1 MSTNALTG
9 GLVVDGQPITRVEM
23 PGTIDEL
30 GRAVGPDDS
39 AVLIAGNG
47 SRQSFGN
54 RGGPFDY
61 AISMRKLNSVLHY
74 EPDDLTVAVE
84 PGITVEELN
93 SVLAERN
100 QMLPFDDP
108 QPDRST
114 VGGTFATG
122 LGGPRR
128 LGYGSIK
135 DWVLGVEIMAPDG
148 VITKSGGMVVKN
160 VTGYDLPRLHF
171 GAHGAFGI
179 VTRLNLKVFPQP
191 EAVRSIVATFERAR
205 DAHLAGQAVLSSQ
218 LAPAS
223 ILVSNGEGWQLSICC
238 EGASASIQR
247 QTDDV
252 LQVVSH
258 VTQPKDVQTTQDR
271 TAAMWPFCS
280 VAKLDASSA
289 VARLATPPS
298 GQVDVLEQYQS
309 IISTSICADLGS
321 GLVYLNG
328 MPSIVWR
335 EAISKSSQRAVF
347 LALPPEL
354 KKGVD
359 VFGGMDAP
367 NSMLVTGLKDAFDP
381 ARRLNRG
388 RFVLGL

>member
-1 MSTNALTG
+1 MSTNALTD
-9 GLVVDGQPITRVEM
+9 GLVVDGECIDRVEM

-30 GRAVGPDDS
+30 RRAVETDHS
-39 AVLIAGNG
+39 SILIAGNG
-47 SRQSFGN
+47 GRQSFGN

-61 AISMRKLNSVLHY
+61 AISMRRLNSVLHY

-93 SVLAERN
+93 RVLGERN

-108 QPDRST
+108 RPESST
-114 VGGTFATG
+114 VGGTYVSG

-179 VTRLNLKVFPQP
+179 VTRLNLKVFPEPQ
-191 EAVRSIVATFERAR
+191 AARSIVATYANAR
-205 DAHLAGQAVLSSQ
+205 DAHIAGQAVLSSQ

-223 ILVSNGEGWQLSICC
+223 ILVSNENGWQLSICC

-247 QTDDV
+247 QTDEIF
-252 LQVVSH
+252 QVVSH
-258 VTQPKDVQTTQDR
+258 ATEPQDVHVTQDR
-271 TAAMWPFCS
+271 LAATLPFRS
-280 VAKLDASSA
+280 VAKLDGSSA
-289 VARLATPPS
+289 VARLAASPS
-298 GQVDVLEQYQS
+298 GQTGVLERYES
-309 IISTSICADLGS
+309 LAETSLCADLGS
-321 GLVYLNG
+321 GLVYLRG
-328 MPSIVWR
+328 VPSAAWCK
-335 EAISKSSQRAVF
+335 AIGSPSKGTVF
-347 LALPPEL
+347 LALPPAL
-354 KKGVD
+354 KEGID
-359 VFGGMDAP
+359 VFGSMDAP
-367 NSMLVTGLKDAFDP
+367 NARLVTSLKDAFDP

>member
-1 MSTNALTG
+1 MSTDALTG
-9 GLVVDGQPITRVEM
+9 GLVVDGQPIDRVEL

-30 GRAVGPDDS
+30 RRAVGTDQS
-39 AVLIAGNG
+39 SILIAGNG

-61 AISMRKLNSVLHY
+61 AISTRQLNSVLHY
-74 EPDDLTVAVE
+74 EPDDLTVAIE

-93 SVLAERN
+93 GVLAERN

-108 QPDRST
+108 QPERST
-114 VGGTFATG
+114 VGGTYASG
-122 LGGPRR
+122 QGGPRR

-148 VITKSGGMVVKN
+148 VVTKSGGMVVKN

-191 EAVRSIVATFERAR
+191 QAARSIVVTYENAR
-205 DAHLAGQAVLSSQ
+205 DAHIAGQAVLSSQ
-218 LAPAS
+218 LAPVS
-223 ILVSNGEGWQLSICC
+223 ILVSNDEGWQLSICC

-258 VTQPKDVQTTQDR
+258 IAEPKDVQVTQDKL
-271 TAAMWPFCS
+271 AATRPFRS
-280 VAKLDASSA
+280 VAKLEGSSA

-298 GQVDVLEQYQS
+298 GQVDVLERYQA
-309 IISTSICADLGS
+309 ITNTSVCADLGS

-328 MPSIVWR
+328 TPSIEWR
-335 EAISKSSQRAVF
+335 EAISGSSLRPVF
-347 LALPPEL
+347 LSIPPAL

-367 NSMLVTGLKDAFDP
+367 NARLVTSLKDAFDP
-381 ARRLNRG
+381 ARRFNRG